1 MNKTEKD
8 ILAIGVIIYLI
19 VVTYSIVTYRPTT
32 APFTDTVG
40 HLLVDDIEAMHQE
53 GLTSGCGD
61 GLFCPDDLLTK
72 VDASVFALRLE
83 YGADYQPQEAVG
95 LFDDMPL
102 DHWGTKWAE
111 AAYTAGLM
119 PGCDDGF
126 CPDDGIS
133 RAVGAMLIGVR

>member
-1 MNKTEKD
+1 MKKI
-8 ILAIGVIIYLI
+8 ILYIILCTI
-19 VVTYSIVTYRPTT
+19 VGFLYVTQPAVT
-32 APFTDTVG
+32 PFTDTVG
-40 HLLVDDIEAMHQE
+40 HLLVDDIEAIHQE

-61 GLFCPDDLLTK
+61 GMFCPDDLLTK

-83 YGADYQPQEAVG
+83 YGADYHPQEAVG

-119 PGCDDGF
+119 PGCDAGF

-133 RAVGAMLIGVR
+133 RAVGAMLIGSR